1 MKILIVGQ
9 TSSFWIKEYI
19 KNTCDMN
26 SDEVYLLYDLS
37 YGKSVYEEYTNMGVN
52 LIRTD
57 KGLPVIGKIPK
68 LRTMVNL
75 IHNIKRVTHN
85 KKFDIIEFQAMPSI
99 RVLKF
104 FEKYIFKYGKKIIFM
119 YWGSDLLE
127 ASEKDVKKSE
137 TALTKASYI
146 LFDSYNLKDRF
157 KEYFGDKFD
166 DKFVDLRLGTTIFD
180 NLDNTIKKY
189 TKEECKEHFGISPNL
204 KVIAVGYNGR
214 KRQQHLKALRQVA
227 KLPKKELDEICILL
241 HMGYG
246 LKSKEYLD
254 EIEKYAKENFPN
266 YIVIDRFLDKD
277 ETSMLRYATD
287 IMLHTQVSDAFAG
300 SIKEILYAGALL
312 INPSWIEYSECD
324 KLNIKYYEFNEWNEI
339 SILILKALDEDE
351 KELLKNRKI
360 LYNNFSWEALKP
372 KWGYVHGK
380 QV

>member
-1 MKILIVGQ
+1 M
-9 TSSFWIKEYI
+9 S
-19 KNTCDMN
+19 
-26 SDEVYLLYDLS
+26 SDEVYLLYDSS
-37 YGKSVYEEYTNMGVN
+37 YGNSVYEEYTNMGIN

-57 KGLPVIGKIPK
+57 KGVPVLGKIPK

-75 IHNIKRVTHN
+75 IHNIKQVTHN
-85 KKFDIIEFQAMPSI
+85 KNFDIIEFQAMPSV

-137 TALTKASYI
+137 SALTKASYI

-157 KEYFGDKFD
+157 KEYFEETFD
-166 DKFVDLRLGTTIFD
+166 DKFVDVRLGTTIFD
-180 NLDNTIKKY
+180 NLDNTIKEY
-189 TKEECKEHFGISPNL
+189 TKADCKKHFEINPNL
-204 KVIAVGYNGR
+204 KVVAVGYNGR
-214 KRQQHLKALRQVA
+214 KRQQHIKALEQVA

-246 LKSKEYLD
+246 LKSNEYLD
-254 EIEKYAKENFPN
+254 EVRKYANEIFPN
-266 YIVIDRFLDKD
+266 YIVIDRFLDKE

-287 IMLHTQVSDAFAG
+287 IMLHTQISDAFAG

-324 KLNIKYYEFNEWNEI
+324 KLNIKYYKFDEWDEI
-339 SILILKALDEDE
+339 PNLILKALDEDE

-360 LYNNFSWEALKP
+360 LYNNFSWKALKH
-372 KWGYVHGK
+372 KWDYVHDK
-380 QV
+380 